1 MRNHVVLIMEVDL
14 HVMCCGFPANLQFQV
29 HTIESI
35 RANRRDEFDKYCEIF
50 LFYLVNNSSVESARY
65 EIHKAIGFEGNCCI
79 CRDTCFVDCFVS
91 YTIISQSLSQYFRCD
106 FGGPSCPDIVQSLTS
121 TQNLEIIFAILRLKR
136 I

>member
-29 HTIESI
+29 HTIESS

-79 CRDTCFVDCFVS
+79 CRDTCFVDCFL
-91 YTIISQSLSQYFRCD
+91 YY
-106 FGGPSCPDIVQSLTS
+106 
-121 TQNLEIIFAILRLKR
+121 NFAI
-136 I
+136 IESIFSV